1 MEQHEV
7 ADLLEI
13 QQLAARYMMF
23 SSRKEQE
30 RWLEVF
36 TPDGEYNA
44 FGTPYGMDD
53 FPALLKSAPPGQ
65 YVGNPPIVEL
75 DGDTATAVQH
85 FVFVDQVTHEMRR
98 DADARLD
105 GHAVAAA
112 RTIDQVLS
120 AAESDIRLG
129 RRNEV
134 FEAALADTSG
144 QLLPADRAKV
154 EAAITYLGDR
164 YHVDEICVIRATGL
178 EAARWVGGQG
188 VAAVADLSPD
198 DAVQIAL
205 LNNPGLQASY
215 AALGIAEADLDLARA
230 HRLRPEVAGDR

>member
-53 FPALLKSAPPGQ
+53 FPALLRSAPPGQ

-85 FVFVDQVTHEMRR
+85 FLFVDQITHEMRLAWYDDELVR
-98 DADARLD
+98 TADGWRFRR
-105 GHAVAAA
+105 
-112 RTIDQVLS
+112 RTTTFM
-120 AAESDIRLG
+120 
-129 RRNEV
+129 RRNGG
-134 FEAALADTSG
+134 FDSG
-144 QLLPADRAKV
+144 
-154 EAAITYLGDR
+154 
-164 YHVDEICVIRATGL
+164 
-178 EAARWVGGQG
+178 
-188 VAAVADLSPD
+188 
-198 DAVQIAL
+198 
-205 LNNPGLQASY
+205 
-215 AALGIAEADLDLARA
+215 RA
-230 HRLRPEVAGDR
+230 HDPLRHVPDAAS